1 MQSLAV
7 SARDPAAIAAAA
19 ALERAGRLAQL
30 IERIVLRDEAAL
42 LALYD
47 DTLRQVHAVVLGLT
61 RDASLAEEA
70 VADTYWQAWRQAP
83 RFDPARGR
91 PLAWLLT
98 IARSR
103 ALDAQRRHQ
112 RFRHGCID
120 DLPECE
126 MLRDPSPEPPELLSV
141 ARELRQLHAALLQL
155 QTSQRE
161 LLVLAFF
168 KGLTH
173 EEIALHTALPLGTVK
188 TRIRRA
194 LRLLRPLVDG
204 GAGASGRPMV

>member
-1 MQSLAV
+1 M
-7 SARDPAAIAAAA
+7 
-19 ALERAGRLAQL
+19 
-30 IERIVLRDEAAL
+30 
-42 LALYD
+42 
-47 DTLRQVHAVVLGLT
+47 
-61 RDASLAEEA
+61 
-70 VADTYWQAWRQAP
+70 
-83 RFDPARGR
+83 
-91 PLAWLLT
+91 
-98 IARSR
+98 
-103 ALDAQRRHQ
+103 
-112 RFRHGCID
+112 
-120 DLPECE
+120 
-126 MLRDPSPEPPELLSV
+126 
-141 ARELRQLHAALLQL
+141 HAALLQL